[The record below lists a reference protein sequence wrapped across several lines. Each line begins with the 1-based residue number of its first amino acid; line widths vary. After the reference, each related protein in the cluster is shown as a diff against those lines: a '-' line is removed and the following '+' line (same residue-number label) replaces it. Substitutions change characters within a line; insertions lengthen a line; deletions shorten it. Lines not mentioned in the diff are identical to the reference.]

1 MFDGL
6 DCGSL
11 MKIKTASLQNTAR
24 ETLGLLEDLRAE
36 LAPSTMGTAQ
46 WRRIN
51 QLEDKVLALLALTQA
66 S

>member
-1 MFDGL
+1 
-6 DCGSL
+6 